1 MIFRSIQRSACY
13 ERKDTLVTYVQQ
25 VELETPSRSSIL
37 DFVGSE
43 RRGGHAAPAPHS
55 EANDCPSENQ
65 AMELLLT
72 APESQPTEEAGIT
85 SFLGPLS
92 VGLRGRY

>member
-1 MIFRSIQRSACY
+1 VIFRSIQRSACY

-43 RRGGHAAPAPHS
+43 RRGGHAVPAPHS
-55 EANDCPSENQ
+55 EADSCLSEKG
-65 AMELLLT
+65 AMVLLLT
-72 APESQPTEEAGIT
+72 AAESQPTEEAGIT
-85 SFLGPLS
+85 PWIGPLS
-92 VGLRGRY
+92 AGLRVRY